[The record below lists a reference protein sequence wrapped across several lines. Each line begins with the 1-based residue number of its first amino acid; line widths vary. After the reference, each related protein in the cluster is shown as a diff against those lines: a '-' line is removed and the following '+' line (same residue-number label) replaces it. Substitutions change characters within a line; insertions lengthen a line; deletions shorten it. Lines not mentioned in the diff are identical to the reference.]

1 MTQRAIHVGGIVVRV
16 AARKSLFFSPSSYS
30 KFPTKKEK
38 EKSKG
43 EENCRVIFFD
53 RHAGC
58 ALDV

>member
-1 MTQRAIHVGGIVVRV
+1 MRV
-16 AARKSLFFSPSSYS
+16 AARKSFIFFSPSSYS